1 VTPQLSISGHR
12 AVIRLDAPERRNAVG
27 PDDLRALARA
37 FDEIERNA
45 EVDVAILR
53 ATGDTFCAG
62 YDLAA
67 LRRERGTPEGSAAQR
82 TLARAID
89 TLENLRVPTICAI
102 DGGAYGAGTDLA
114 LACDLRIGTPR
125 ATLTVPAA
133 RFGLQFYS
141 GGLRRY
147 VERLGIDA
155 AKRIFFLADTL
166 DANELHRI
174 GFLHE
179 VVSSDA
185 LNERIDVLAE
195 RLLAN
200 APAAIRGLK
209 RSLNTIARGSSRP
222 EAIDDAF
229 LESFADAELGERG
242 VR

>member
-1 VTPQLSISGHR
+1 MTPQLSISGRR

-45 EVDVAILR
+45 GVDVAILR
-53 ATGDTFCAG
+53 ASGKTFCAG

-67 LRRERGTPEGSAAQR
+67 LRRERGTPEGNAAQR
-82 TLARAID
+82 ALARAID
-89 TLENLRVPTICAI
+89 TLEDLRVPTICAI

-155 AKRIFFLADTL
+155 TKRIFLLAETI

-174 GFLHE
+174 GFLQE
-179 VVSSDA
+179 VVSSGM
-185 LNERIDVLAE
+185 LNDRVDKIAE

-229 LESFADAELGERG
+229 LESFADAVLGEPGAR
-242 VR
+242 